1 MQILCIFAH
10 SHVAEWRGKGQQNPL
25 RWFEPI
31 YDDYL
36 VFIAS
41 NR

>member
-1 MQILCIFAH
+1 MPIFAH

-25 RWFEPI
+25 RWFESI

-36 VFIAS
+36 VL
-41 NR
+41 